1 MKVYIYPSSVREG
14 PPWWSD
20 EGVATRKTNQ
30 ITTKLMYKTKNEAYE
45 TPMLAVEEI
54 AVEKGFEVSGGG
66 NIDDVPTDNWG
77 EY

>member
-1 MKVYIYPSSVREG
+1 
-14 PPWWSD
+14 
-20 EGVATRKTNQ
+20 
-30 ITTKLMYKTKNEAYE
+30 MYKTKNEAYE

>member
-1 MKVYIYPSSVREG
+1 MTVGDVPKRALI
-14 PPWWSD
+14 
-20 EGVATRKTNQ
+20 TQQTNQ